1 MRLASLLFF
10 LSSGGAPSLVSSQPF
25 TNCDLSSYYSTL
37 EKSPQ
42 QTSREKMH
50 ERIRSTH
57 RRELLY
63 KVVWDGL
70 LATDTDAT
78 GQLIQLIYS
87 DKDVPAL
94 PYGNKSRC
102 GDLWNREH
110 VWPSARGVG
119 DKGFRNK
126 GMDYTD
132 LHHLRPADCDV
143 NRERDTLYFAQ
154 CGTVDKP
161 SECESPAH
169 PEAAADTQKDTKSFL
184 PPASKR
190 GDVARA
196 ILYMDL
202 RYDGEDPKTLNL
214 VVSDCP
220 EEVPNGAGMGYLS
233 QLLQWHLDDPPDE
246 GEKKRN
252 EEVCTSK
259 YIAVV
264 DFSFSL
270 HDHDCSS
277 ARDVSCVCLSM
288 FFTHAYI
295 LLPHNIESTFL

>member
-25 TNCDLSSYYSTL
+25 ANCDLSSYYSTL
-37 EKSPQ
+37 ETSPQ
-42 QTSREKMH
+42 QTSRENMH
-50 ERIRSTH
+50 KRIRSTH
-57 RRELLY
+57 RRELIY
-63 KVVWDGL
+63 KEVWDGL
-70 LATDTDAT
+70 LATDTDTT

-110 VWPSARGVG
+110 VWPRALGVG
-119 DKGFRNK
+119 KT

-143 NRERDTLYFAQ
+143 NEDRGNLYFAQ

-161 SECESPAH
+161 SECKSPAH

-196 ILYMDL
+196 ILYMDF
-202 RYDGEDPKTLNL
+202 RYDGDDPDTENL

-220 EEVPNGAGMGYLS
+220 EDVPNGAGMGYLS

-246 GEKKRN
+246 GEKNRN
-252 EEVCTSK
+252 GEVCTSEH
-259 YIAVV
+259 II
-264 DFSFSL
+264 L
-270 HDHDCSS
+270 CEILSS
-277 ARDVSCVCLSM
+277 
-288 FFTHAYI
+288 
-295 LLPHNIESTFL
+295 